1 MILFLGDL
9 DRPDKKQMLKIKY
22 SRFITSYNDIKRL
35 SKKPIQLNI
44 THQMVLVRLM
54 LMTTKIC
61 IQNKWSKRAFKIES
75 QRSRHLLFNR
85 ADNDKF
91 YEQPADSA
99 MSIV

>member
-22 SRFITSYNDIKRL
+22 SCFITSQNDIKRL

-61 IQNKWSKRAFKIES
+61 IQNKWSKRAVKIES
-75 QRSRHLLFNR
+75 QI
-85 ADNDKF
+85 
-91 YEQPADSA
+91 ETP
-99 MSIV
+99 II